1 MNYVG
6 GFLMLASGVG
16 LAVAMLGLALQLLD
30 PVTGGTGLVLAA
42 VAGVAGGDLVARW
55 EVAR

>member
-1 MNYVG
+1 MNYLG
-6 GFLMLASGVG
+6 GFLMLAAGVG

-30 PVTGGTGLVLAA
+30 PVTGGMATAGAVVLGTFGA
-42 VAGVAGGDLVARW
+42 DLVARW

>member
-6 GFLMLASGVG
+6 GFLMLGAGVG

-30 PVTGGTGLVLAA
+30 PVTGGTGLALA
-42 VAGVAGGDLVARW
+42 VVVGVAGSDLVARW
-55 EVAR
+55 EVQA